1 PREPTGRERPRGRAA
16 GHTVLRGR
24 LAQPRGGGRR
34 LRANAT
40 RRRRPQRRMAEL
52 RLLLPARGERERRP
66 LDGARRGVDHLPPR
80 PARRS
85 GRPHPGDRRQR
96 VVRPGEPVPRP
107 ALAGRRVRLGT
118 AAHPRQR
125 GRRETRAVRPRLPCR
140 AAYPGARGAL
150 HRRDRGA
157 RMRAEDQTVAS
168 DLDELSPSRPWDD
181 APVLLALGAIL
192 LAAVWSV
199 VLLTATPGDDSAEA
213 GFARDMADHHAQA
226 VEMAE
231 IVRDRTADPEIRI
244 LATDIALTQQ
254 AQIGQMQGWL
264 QAWDVPMAGTEPA
277 MAWMGMPSSG
287 PMPGMATREEVAS
300 LGALPEPE
308 MDAAFLRLM
317 IRHHQGGVMMAEGI
331 VARTDRPEV
340 LRLAGTVIAAQRAEI
355 SAMQQM
361 LRDRGLPEVPRPGAG
376 STAQG
381 GGGCGPAWRQH
392 RSPPGPPGASPR
404 SRAWR
409 RARSSTPPSP
419 PSTSPSRRPTACSS
433 PPAPARWR
441 SPRRGSWRG
450 RHGRLRSS
458 GLRSPSS
465 CSSSTRR
472 SGSSLRPAPTRPSR
486 SIRS

>member
-1 PREPTGRERPRGRAA
+1 
-16 GHTVLRGR
+16 
-24 LAQPRGGGRR
+24 
-34 LRANAT
+34 
-40 RRRRPQRRMAEL
+40 
-52 RLLLPARGERERRP
+52 
-66 LDGARRGVDHLPPR
+66 
-80 PARRS
+80 
-85 GRPHPGDRRQR
+85 
-96 VVRPGEPVPRP
+96 
-107 ALAGRRVRLGT
+107 
-118 AAHPRQR
+118 
-125 GRRETRAVRPRLPCR
+125 
-140 AAYPGARGAL
+140 
-150 HRRDRGA
+150 
-157 RMRAEDQTVAS
+157 MRAEDQTVAS

-361 LRDRGLPEVPRPGAG
+361 LRDRGLPEVPPPDFAPAG
-376 STAQG
+376 GQGHGEEDRGDISSTARDLVRLAPLPIG
-381 GGGCGPAWRQH
+381 VFAAAWLGIDGARRRRVWAGLASTPVASWSAWRVAALAGLAASALLH
-392 RSPPGPPGASPR
+392 AALAPEHFAESAAYGLFFAASTGALAIAAAGVVAWPARTAAVFGAAISLVLLVVYATFRIVPPPGADAPESVDPVGVLTK
-404 SRAWR
+404 AAEILALAACLVLAR
-409 RARSSTPPSP
+409 RA
-419 PSTSPSRRPTACSS
+419 
-433 PPAPARWR
+433 
-441 SPRRGSWRG
+441 G
-450 RHGRLRSS
+450 
-458 GLRSPSS
+458 
-465 CSSSTRR
+465 RR
-472 SGSSLRPAPTRPSR
+472 SAPDAVEEPHPA
-486 SIRS
+486 